1 MRLRLLSAAGLAV
14 AAAVALA
21 GCGGSAKPRPDLIFV
36 STKSGV
42 YDLYEMN
49 ADGSDQRRLT
59 TGSTR
64 SATQTQELAYAR
76 DPSWSRDGRRI
87 AFDGTHDAP
96 SAIFVMDADGKNAH
110 QISISPNGDRQPTW
124 SPDGKRIAFIRGK
137 AGALYVE
144 SSTGSGARRL
154 TFTTAAESDPAWSPD
169 GRWIAFVRL
178 TLNTPT
184 RELWLIHPDGTGA
197 RELTALG
204 ASVGGPAWS
213 PDSRRIAFSSDV
225 STGTFAI
232 FAVSV
237 KGGKAPRVSSPSVAD
252 AVSPSWSPDGKR
264 IAFSRDGA
272 IVVATLGGGEKTVT
286 NPKDNDS
293 TPVWN
298 PIPAPAKAK

>member
-1 MRLRLLSAAGLAV
+1 VRLRLLSAAGLAV

-59 TGSTR
+59 SGSTK
-64 SATQTQELAYAR
+64 SAKETQELAYAR
-76 DPSWSRDGRRI
+76 DPAWSRDGRRI

-110 QISISPNGDRQPTW
+110 QISTSPFGDRQPTW
-124 SPDGKRIAFIRGK
+124 SADGKRIAFIRGK

-144 SSTGSGARRL
+144 SSSGSGARRL
-154 TFTTAAESDPAWSPD
+154 TFTTAAESDPSWSPD
-169 GRWIAFVRL
+169 GKWIAFVRV

-197 RELTALG
+197 KELTALG

-213 PDSRRIAFSSDV
+213 PDSRRLAFSSDV
-225 STGTFAI
+225 TTGTFAI
-232 FAVSV
+232 YTVSV
-237 KGGKAPRVSSPSVAD
+237 KGGKAPLVSGSSAD
-252 AVSPSWSPDGKR
+252 SVSPSWSPDGKK

-272 IVVATLGGGEKTVT
+272 IVVATIGDGEKTIT

-298 PIPAPAKAK
+298 PMQAPAKGK